1 MSEPVLP
8 FPVLS
13 GIFTDMKKV
22 RVDLK
27 ERGYDIIIGR
37 GAVSVLQQL
46 IQQTR
51 FTGPVIVITDTVV
64 MSKTADIVMPA
75 LSSLSNEVHRITV
88 PASER
93 SKSIEVF
100 QDTVK
105 KVSHKTRTHR
115 PLILALGGGVVG
127 DLAGFVAAT
136 FRRGVPYIQL
146 PTTLLAQVDSAIGGK
161 VGIDLPEA
169 KNLIGAFYQPKAVL
183 EDTDFLGT
191 LPARQVRNGMGEVIK
206 YAVIQS
212 PELFRYLEDNIKSV
226 LSLETNAIEK
236 VISECAAI
244 KAWVVE
250 KDERDV
256 KDIRIALNFGHT
268 LGHAIEAASGYSG
281 AYNHGESVAL
291 GMLLACEM
299 AMRLDMLKDGDFQR
313 IKALI
318 RKAGLPGR
326 IEGGI
331 SVQKIMEAHEYDKK
345 FSAGVNRFVLP
356 TGIGAVEVIEDIP
369 ELLIKTVLKEYV

>member
-1 MSEPVLP
+1 
-8 FPVLS
+8 
-13 GIFTDMKKV
+13 
-22 RVDLK
+22 
-27 ERGYDIIIGR
+27 
-37 GAVSVLQQL
+37 
-46 IQQTR
+46 
-51 FTGPVIVITDTVV
+51 
-64 MSKTADIVMPA
+64 
-75 LSSLSNEVHRITV
+75 
-88 PASER
+88 
-93 SKSIEVF
+93 VF